1 MELNRFKQLLE
12 STMGDVKPLITET
25 DKEKVI
31 RGILQGRQPKP
42 RYSDFSSDPEYD
54 DFSSNP
60 EYGDSDEDISNE
72 DISYDIQSVEC
83 DGSEY
88 KDGYVDID
96 EDDTIVIRYCKG
108 DNESLEYLISKG
120 KKLLHSKHGL

>member
-1 MELNRFKQLLE
+1 MKKVIRLSE
-12 STMGDVKPLITET
+12 SDLMRIVKRIINET

-42 RYSDFSSDPEYD
+42 QYIEYD
-54 DFSSNP
+54 GEKQPSPF
-60 EYGDSDEDISNE
+60 DSDEN
-72 DISYDIQSVEC
+72 ISYDIKSVEC

-88 KDGYVDID
+88 KDGHVDID

-108 DNESLEYLISKG
+108 DTDSLEYLKSKG
-120 KKLLHSKHGL
+120 KKLLRSNLGF

>member
-12 STMGDVKPLITET
+12 STMGDVKPLVNET

-42 RYSDFSSDPEYD
+42 QYS

-60 EYGDSDEDISNE
+60 EYDDSNE
-72 DISYDIQSVEC
+72 DIFYDIKSVEC
-83 DGSEY
+83 DGNEM
-88 KDGYVDID
+88 DGHVDID
-96 EDDTIVIRYCKG
+96 DNTIVIRYCKG

-120 KKLLHSKHGL
+120 KKLLYSKHGL

>member
-42 RYSDFSSDPEYD
+42 RYSDFSSD
-54 DFSSNP
+54 P

>member
-12 STMGDVKPLITET
+12 STMGDVKPLVNET

-42 RYSDFSSDPEYD
+42 QYS
-54 DFSSNP
+54 
-60 EYGDSDEDISNE
+60 EYGGEKQTSPFDSDEN
-72 DISYDIQSVEC
+72 ISYDIQSVKC
-83 DGSEY
+83 DENEL
-88 KDGYVDID
+88 DMDDVYVD

-108 DNESLEYLISKG
+108 DSRKLEYLKRKG
-120 KKLLHSKHGL
+120 KKELYSKHGLS

>member
-60 EYGDSDEDISNE
+60 EYGDSDK
-72 DISYDIQSVEC
+72 DISYDIKSVEC
-83 DGSEY
+83 DRSDYG
-88 KDGYVDID
+88 DGHVDID
-96 EDDTIVIRYCKG
+96 EDGTIVIRYCKG